1 MLWSVNRRSVGK
13 YYQISLH
20 AMLQSTWHAI
30 FTVASYYSF
39 TDGARTKRITVF
51 TLVFTVIVPWTTVEQ
66 RVFKSCEEC
75 PTGVQWDIFPS
86 FLVLVTFDRP
96 PTFAFFLSHFQL
108 FNSSVRIQCKNE
120 KGSLSFFLFLFTRFF
135 YLSSSSSFESEHFL
149 PLFRSTRN
157 L

>member
-1 MLWSVNRRSVGK
+1 MGK

-86 FLVLVTFDRP
+86 SSSWRLTVLRHLHFSFPIFSFLIRALEYNVKMKRDL
-96 PTFAFFLSHFQL
+96 
-108 FNSSVRIQCKNE
+108 
-120 KGSLSFFLFLFTRFF
+120 SLSFSFF
-135 YLSSSSSFESEHFL
+135 SLVFSIFRL
-149 PLFRSTRN
+149 PLLSNQNISCPFSVPQGICRD
-157 L
+157 